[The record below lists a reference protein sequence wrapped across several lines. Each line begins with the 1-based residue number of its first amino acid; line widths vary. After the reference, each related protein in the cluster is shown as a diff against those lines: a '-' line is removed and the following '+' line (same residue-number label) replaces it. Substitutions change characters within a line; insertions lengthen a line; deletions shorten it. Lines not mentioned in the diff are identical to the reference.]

1 MLSAISPMTLM
12 WLVALI
18 LFGIAEAATVGLVSI
33 WFAAGAAVAM
43 IVSALSGPIWLQVLV
58 FLVVS
63 IVLLAL
69 LRPFVNRVSNP
80 NKQATNADRHI
91 GQQAL
96 VIEEINNL
104 EDTGA
109 VKLDGVVWSARSEQ
123 GETIPVGRLIE
134 VKRIAGV
141 KLYVAEVPKTE
152 TASVSFPGSA

>member
-1 MLSAISPMTLM
+1 M
-12 WLVALI
+12 
-18 LFGIAEAATVGLVSI
+18 FGIAEAATVGLVSI

-43 IVSALSGPIWLQVLV
+43 IVSALNGPIWLQVLV
-58 FLVVS
+58 FLAVS

-80 NKQATNADRHI
+80 NKQATNADRNI

-123 GETIPVGRLIE
+123 GEIIPVGRLIE

-141 KLYVAEVPKTE
+141 KLYVAEVPKPE
-152 TASVSFPGSA
+152 TTSV

>member
-1 MLSAISPMTLM
+1 MLSILSPMTLM

-43 IVSALSGPIWLQVLV
+43 IVSALNGPVWLQVLL
-58 FLVVS
+58 FLAVS
-63 IVLLAL
+63 VVLLAL
-69 LRPFVNRVSNP
+69 LRPFVKRVSNP
-80 NKQATNADRHI
+80 NKQPTNADRHI

-104 EDTGA
+104 AETGA

-123 GETIPVGRLIE
+123 GEIIPVGQLIE

-141 KLYVAEVPKTE
+141 KLYVAEVPNHQPTG
-152 TASVSFPGSA
+152 V

>member
-1 MLSAISPMTLM
+1 MFL
-12 WLVALI
+12 
-18 LFGIAEAATVGLVSI
+18 AA
-33 WFAAGAAVAM
+33 
-43 IVSALSGPIWLQVLV
+43 
-58 FLVVS
+58 S

-80 NKQATNADRHI
+80 HKQPTNADRHI

-104 EDTGA
+104 AETGA

-123 GETIPVGRLIE
+123 GEIIPVGRLIE

-141 KLYVAEVPKTE
+141 KLYVAEVPSHQT
-152 TASVSFPGSA
+152 TGV

>member
-58 FLVVS
+58 FLAVS
-63 IVLLAL
+63 VVLLAL

-104 EDTGA
+104 ADTGA

-123 GETIPVGRLIE
+123 GEIIPVGRLIE

-152 TASVSFPGSA
+152 TASV

>member
-1 MLSAISPMTLM
+1 MLSILSPMTLM

-43 IVSALSGPIWLQVLV
+43 IVSALNGPAWLQVLL
-58 FLVVS
+58 FLAVS

-69 LRPFVNRVSNP
+69 LRPFVNLVSNP
-80 NKQATNADRHI
+80 NKQPTNADRHI

-96 VIEEINNL
+96 VIEEIDNL
-104 EDTGA
+104 AETGA
-109 VKLDGVVWSARSEQ
+109 VKLDGVVWSARSER
-123 GETIPVGRLIE
+123 GEIIPVGRLIE

-141 KLYVAEVPKTE
+141 KLYVAEVPDHQPTG
-152 TASVSFPGSA
+152 V